1 MDKDVKEY
9 AKTKTKARSHFSK
22 FKTTGSKSA
31 KRKADFYYSA
41 CDAMEKKFENPAP
54 NVTVKQTTISDSFKY
69 SKQTTNGVHSARVS
83 VNSRSNKYYK
93 DKKPSARMKD
103 KKPVKI
109 ED

>member
-1 MDKDVKEY
+1 MEKDVKEY
-9 AKTKTKARSHFSK
+9 AKLKTKARLHFSK

-41 CDAMEKKFENPAP
+41 CDAMDKKFENPAP
-54 NVTVKQTTISDSFKY
+54 KVTVKQTTINDSFKF
-69 SKQTTNGVHSARVS
+69 SKQTTNGVHSAKVS
-83 VNSRSNKYYK
+83 VNTKSNKYYK
-93 DKKPSARMKD
+93 DKKLPARMKD